1 MRGTLISACLGVIT
15 NLLSKYKQLILL
27 AALVMSAIQV
37 APAHAHYQW
46 AEVVGVEPIY
56 QQVAVNVP
64 QQQCWTQQ
72 IPVTTT
78 SYTQGDYRPR
88 ENLTGILVGGL
99 LGAAVGNH
107 LGHGSSNRKVGAV
120 AGGLLGASV
129 ANDVGRN
136 NAVRQQSQTRWVN
149 QQQCQ
154 TVDQVQYQQ
163 QLAGYRVSY
172 LFNGRVLT
180 AMMDRDPGP
189 QVQLWVDVRPFY

>member
-1 MRGTLISACLGVIT
+1 MNACRLMVHIVGLVAVLIQAP
-15 NLLSKYKQLILL
+15 
-27 AALVMSAIQV
+27 V
-37 APAHAHYQW
+37 ARAHYQW

-56 QQVAVNVP
+56 QQVAISVP
-64 QQQCWTQQ
+64 QQQCWNQQ
-72 IPVTTT
+72 VPVTTT
-78 SYTQGDYRPR
+78 YYSESEYRPR

-99 LGAAVGNH
+99 IGAAVGNR
-107 LGHGSSNRKVGAV
+107 LGHGSDNRKIGTV

-136 NAVRQQSQTRWVN
+136 NSRRTQSETRWVD

-154 TVDQVQYQQ
+154 TVNQVQYQQ
-163 QLAGYRVSY
+163 QITAYRVSY

-189 QVQLWVDVRPFY
+189 QVQLWVDVRPYY

>member
-1 MRGTLISACLGVIT
+1 MNGYR
-15 NLLSKYKQLILL
+15 QLIRL
-27 AALVMSAIQV
+27 AGIATLVIQV
-37 APAHAHYQW
+37 PLAQADYQW
-46 AEVVGVEPIY
+46 AEVVGAQPVY

-64 QQQCWTQQ
+64 QQQCWNQQ
-72 IPVTTT
+72 VPVTT
-78 SYTQGDYRPR
+78 SYYTEGDYRPK

-99 LGAAVGNH
+99 IGAAVGNH
-107 LGHGSSNRKVGAV
+107 LGHGAGNRKVGAV

-136 NAVRQQSQTRWVN
+136 NSMRQQSQTQWVN

-154 TVDQVQYQQ
+154 TVSQMQYQQ
-163 QLAGYRVSY
+163 QLTGYRVSY

-189 QVQLWVDVRPFY
+189 QVQVWVDVRPYY